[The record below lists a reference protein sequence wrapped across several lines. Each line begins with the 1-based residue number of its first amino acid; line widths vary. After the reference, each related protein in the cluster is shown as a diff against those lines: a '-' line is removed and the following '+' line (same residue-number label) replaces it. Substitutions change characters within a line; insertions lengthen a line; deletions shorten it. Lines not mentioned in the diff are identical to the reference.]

1 MKNYSIEIKWALRFT
16 LLTLAWAI
24 GEKAI
29 GLHDV
34 HIENYGL
41 CSLLFVFPA
50 FLFFYLA
57 LAEKKKYFFNNEM
70 TWKQGFVTG
79 IVLSFII
86 ALLNPIAQYV
96 IYSSI
101 TPHFFENIIEYKT
114 KHTTMTLKTAREIF
128 NFKSY
133 LIQTSFS
140 GLSYGVITGAIVS
153 SLIKTKNKN
162 STVIAE
168 PRKTFKK

>member
-1 MKNYSIEIKWALRFT
+1 MKSYSIEIKWAIRFT

-24 GEKAI
+24 GEKLI

-34 HIENYGL
+34 YIQNYGL

-57 LAEKKKYFFNNEM
+57 IAEKKKYSFGNEM
-70 TWKQGFVTG
+70 NWRQGFVTG
-79 IVLSFII
+79 ILISFII

-114 KHTTMTLKTAREIF
+114 KNTVMTLKTAKDIF
-128 NFKSY
+128 NLKAY
-133 LIQTSFS
+133 IIQTTFS

-153 SLIKTKNKN
+153 LFVRNK
-162 STVIAE
+162 
-168 PRKTFKK
+168 K